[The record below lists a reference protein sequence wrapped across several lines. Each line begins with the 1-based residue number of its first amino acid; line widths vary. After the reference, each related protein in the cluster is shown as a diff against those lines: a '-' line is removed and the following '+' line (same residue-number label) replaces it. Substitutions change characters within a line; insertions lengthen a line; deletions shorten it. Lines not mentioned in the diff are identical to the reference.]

1 MSLDYLI
8 IANPTSGAQSAPSLA
23 TRVQEL
29 LAKAGKSVELKVT
42 TKRGD
47 AEAFARQAGSD
58 CVRTVVACGGD
69 GTLQEVA
76 TGLLGSSTEFGVLP
90 GGRCNDF
97 AYALGLSKTDSP
109 ETLTDILINGRV
121 QRTDVGLADG
131 KVFLTVAT
139 LGFDSEVSRFVETRK
154 LWLKG
159 TPAYFYAV
167 LRTLISLRC
176 PRVRLSGDF
185 GVYEG
190 PVLLA
195 ATGNA
200 SCYGGA
206 MRIAPGA
213 RVDDGFFQICVVDEV
228 SRFTVARI
236 LPRVLKGTHISH
248 PAVRLMTTSSLRVES
263 LDGPQWICADGE
275 TIGQTPMTFIVKPG
289 ALKIR
294 VPQEKPRN

>member
-1 MSLDYLI
+1 VPLDYLI
-8 IANPTSGAQSAPSLA
+8 IANPTSGAQSAPLLA
-23 TRVQEL
+23 TRVREL
-29 LAKAGKSVELKVT
+29 IAQAGKSVELKVT
-42 TKRGD
+42 TQRGD

-58 CVRTVVACGGD
+58 GVGTVVACGGD
-69 GTLQEVA
+69 GTLQEAA
-76 TGLLGSSTEFGVLP
+76 TGLLGLNAEFGVLP

-97 AYALGLSKTDSP
+97 AHALGLSKTDTP
-109 ETLTDILINGRV
+109 EKLTDVLLNGRV

-176 PRVRLSGDF
+176 PEVRLSGDF
-185 GVYEG
+185 GVLEG
-190 PVLLA
+190 RVLLA
-195 ATGNA
+195 ATANA

-206 MRIAPGA
+206 MHIAPGA
-213 RVDDGFFQICVVDEV
+213 RVNDGLFQICVVDEV

-236 LPRVLKGTHISH
+236 LPRVLKGTHTAH
-248 PAVRLMTTSSLRVES
+248 PAVRLMSTTSLRVDS
-263 LDGPQWICADGE
+263 LEDPLWICADGE

-289 ALKIR
+289 ALRIR
-294 VPQEKPRN
+294 VPNK